1 MSQEEYRNEGRR
13 PAQSRSGHGGRRVAP
28 SHPEGERRSA
38 PRRRKKSSPCPVPVS
53 AAPATS
59 AWRSASRTRSSP
71 APPKASSGPAGREA
85 FSGGK
90 AAARF
95 PRNPGK
101 SPPGTAASWV
111 PGGRIPACRR
121 NHFPGLA
128 ISVPFNPIPPNA
140 SGLAAAFPRFSS
152 PFKKTRGLPCVLRDI
167 SRDWKPHQN
176 LRTGTFSRGAAS
188 FAFPIMNALIVL
200 TQADQPCK
208 ESRSRGYHG

>member
-1 MSQEEYRNEGRR
+1 MNSRCPKARFISSRR
-13 PAQSRSGHGGRRVAP
+13 LPGGDDVAFVNKLLDERILAVPGSGFGGPGHFRLAFCVEDEVIA
-28 SHPEGERRSA
+28 RSA
-38 PRRRKKSSPCPVPVS
+38 EGFKR
-53 AAPATS
+53 
-59 AWRSASRTRSSP
+59 
-71 APPKASSGPAGREA
+71 PAGREA

-101 SPPGTAASWV
+101 CPPGTASSWV
-111 PGGRIPACRR
+111 PDGRIPACRR

-152 PFKKTRGLPCVLRDI
+152 PFKKTRGLPCVLGDI